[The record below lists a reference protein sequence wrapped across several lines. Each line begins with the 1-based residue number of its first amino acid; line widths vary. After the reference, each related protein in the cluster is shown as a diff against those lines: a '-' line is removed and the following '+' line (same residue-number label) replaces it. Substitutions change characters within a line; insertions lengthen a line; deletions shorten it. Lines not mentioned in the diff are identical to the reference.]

1 MELKTR
7 THRVAGL
14 QSAGVSFRRE
24 KGQPQFWRKHGPYPC
39 GIRGGG
45 RSLVPHVCMWAA
57 GRLRDIQP
65 GQSELWEGTGRGAAV
80 STGEGPYLPTFPTA
94 ELRMS
99 ELAQDGGNSPTTA
112 PLPTPGTQ
120 V

>member
-1 MELKTR
+1 
-7 THRVAGL
+7 
-14 QSAGVSFRRE
+14 
-24 KGQPQFWRKHGPYPC
+24 
-39 GIRGGG
+39 
-45 RSLVPHVCMWAA
+45 MWAA

-65 GQSELWEGTGRGAAV
+65 GQSEPWEGTGKGAAV
-80 STGEGPYLPTFPTA
+80 STGEGPYLPTFLTA
-94 ELRMS
+94 ELRRQMS